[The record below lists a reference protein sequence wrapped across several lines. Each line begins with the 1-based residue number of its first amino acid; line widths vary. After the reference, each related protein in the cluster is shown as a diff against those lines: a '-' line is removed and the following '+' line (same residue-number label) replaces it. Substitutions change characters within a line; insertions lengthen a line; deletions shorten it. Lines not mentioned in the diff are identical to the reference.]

1 MTKIR
6 VDEETGRVLFA
17 SVAVWAA
24 VIAGAAVEN
33 VFGKFDASSE
43 AAFAAAVAVYALAAY
58 HIDREVHAYIVR
70 FSRARLLTAA
80 LAAIGMMALGAFSHV
95 VPLTVFAAPLAAVAC
110 AATIEKLLPPKV
122 RKSRAKSPAAT
133 PAAL

>member
-1 MTKIR
+1 MTKLRI
-6 VDEETGRVLFA
+6 DEETGRVLFA

-24 VIAGAAVEN
+24 VIASAAAEN

-43 AAFAAAVAVYALAAY
+43 AAFAALVAAYALAAY

-70 FSRARLLTAA
+70 FSRARIFGAA
-80 LAAIGMMALGAFSHV
+80 LLALGAIALGALTHTI
-95 VPLTVFAAPLAAVAC
+95 PLTVFAAPFAAVAC
-110 AATIEKLLPPKV
+110 AASIERMLPPKV

-133 PAAL
+133 PAAT